1 MSTMFIRLSNKYI
14 SNLELSRPIVDNR
27 QKTQSMFSTVAIS
40 GIPKPQI
47 YDGWFLSG
55 SLKQSDED
63 CGKWLR
69 LGCLNSHND
78 NLLQMDHGMLK
89 RNVFVKP
96 FKRMC
101 NRLGCAVCFIKSGIK
116 KSLEIKKRLDLY
128 TKYYGNNY
136 PIHVIVS
143 PRPNTSLDYLTMR
156 KLVNKRLKTL
166 GLRGWVLIPH
176 PFRVCREYETVQKN
190 EGLVSF
196 NGANQEPVSM
206 SNPPLSNRGFDKLGF
221 HFHAVG
227 YGWIDGKKQAKLFD
241 DEKEEKLFVLN
252 TKNKNRNVRKT
263 IQYLLSH
270 CGVRDDRKYHS
281 ITYNGSLGYS
291 NRCLSKSRWSYGL
304 DGKLHKDGYE
314 KKEDKIN
321 KNECPI
327 CKEPL
332 RMLEYV
338 GTDRPPD
345 IEDSYFD
352 ESDKWKYSKEPI
364 RNSTLWFQHLL

>member
-143 PRPNTSLDYLTMR
+143 PRPNTTLD
-156 KLVNKRLKTL
+156 
-166 GLRGWVLIPH
+166 
-176 PFRVCREYETVQKN
+176 
-190 EGLVSF
+190 
-196 NGANQEPVSM
+196 
-206 SNPPLSNRGFDKLGF
+206 
-221 HFHAVG
+221 
-227 YGWIDGKKQAKLFD
+227 
-241 DEKEEKLFVLN
+241 
-252 TKNKNRNVRKT
+252 
-263 IQYLLSH
+263 
-270 CGVRDDRKYHS
+270 
-281 ITYNGSLGYS
+281 
-291 NRCLSKSRWSYGL
+291 
-304 DGKLHKDGYE
+304 
-314 KKEDKIN
+314 
-321 KNECPI
+321 
-327 CKEPL
+327 
-332 RMLEYV
+332 
-338 GTDRPPD
+338 
-345 IEDSYFD
+345 
-352 ESDKWKYSKEPI
+352 
-364 RNSTLWFQHLL
+364 